1 MKYLYLIPLL
11 LLLFSC
17 KTQSPIIT
25 AEQHDSTRVSLRNDS
40 THIYERDSIAMS
52 YRPQVT
58 PPRLP
63 DTHLPNSPID
73 SSPSSLPFREGTGV
87 GSYRVDT
94 LVIEKWRIRYRDRV
108 QLQVDTIYQ
117 DVVRNIEHPPE
128 KYVPRFYQWSTGLF
142 WTIVAAVVIY
152 FILKIVI
159 RFYFRK

>member
-17 KTQSPIIT
+17 KTQAPVIT

-58 PPRLP
+58 PPHLP
-63 DTHLPNSPID
+63 DSPPIANMPI
-73 SSPSSLPFREGTGV
+73 SNNPSPQVQP
-87 GSYRVDT
+87 RVDT

>member
-17 KTQSPIIT
+17 KTQSPVIT

-63 DTHLPNSPID
+63 DSPPIANMPISNCPVPQLPP
-73 SSPSSLPFREGTGV
+73 
-87 GSYRVDT
+87 RVDT

>member
-17 KTQSPIIT
+17 KTQSPVIT
-25 AEQHDSTRVSLRNDS
+25 DEQHDSTRVSLRNDS

-63 DTHLPNSPID
+63 DSPPIANMPI
-73 SSPSSLPFREGTGV
+73 SNNPSPQVPS
-87 GSYRVDT
+87 RVDT

>member
-1 MKYLYLIPLL
+1 MDYRA
-11 LLLFSC
+11 SEVE
-17 KTQSPIIT
+17 SP
-25 AEQHDSTRVSLRNDS
+25 ADDSPP
-40 THIYERDSIAMS
+40 IANMPIS
-52 YRPQVT
+52 NNPSPQV
-58 PPRLP
+58 
-63 DTHLPNSPID
+63 
-73 SSPSSLPFREGTGV
+73 PS
-87 GSYRVDT
+87 RVDT

-142 WTIVAAVVIY
+142 WTIVDAVVIY

>member
-17 KTQSPIIT
+17 KTQSPVIT

-63 DTHLPNSPID
+63 DSPPIANMPISNCPVPQLPP
-73 SSPSSLPFREGTGV
+73 
-87 GSYRVDT
+87 RVDT
-94 LVIEKWRIRYRDRV
+94 LVIEKWRIRYRDKV

-128 KYVPRFYQWSTGLF
+128 RYVPKFHKWCTGLF
-142 WTIVAAVVIY
+142 WTIVVI
-152 FILKIVI
+152 FILYVAFRIAI
-159 RFYFRK
+159 RVYARK